1 MRPEPDLR
9 AIRASVD
16 WVGRMSDDLIHI
28 GPFRIG
34 LDGLTAWIPAAGEI
48 YSALAAAFL
57 LIQGYR
63 ARVPASTL
71 LLAAALMG
79 GRTLIEVIP
88 FLGPLAAD
96 LLTLH
101 RLSARLIIAAIDRRL
116 AAEGTEAP
124 TYVTPAPRLPLWRG
138 RAGAQA

>member
-1 MRPEPDLR
+1 
-9 AIRASVD
+9 
-16 WVGRMSDDLIHI
+16 MSDDLIHI

-63 ARVPASTL
+63 AKVPAGTL

-79 GRTLIEVIP
+79 GRTLIEAVP
-88 FLGPLAAD
+88 LFGPITAD

-101 RLSARLIIAAIDRRL
+101 RLSAKLIVAAIDRRL
-116 AAEGTEAP
+116 GEGFAETA
-124 TYVTPAPRLPLWRG
+124 YVKPIPRLPLWRG
-138 RAGAQA
+138 RAGARA

>member
-9 AIRASVD
+9 AIRASVE

-48 YSALAAAFL
+48 YSALAASFL

-63 ARVPASTL
+63 ARVPAGTL
-71 LLAAALMG
+71 LIAAALMG
-79 GRTLIEVIP
+79 GRTLIEAVP
-88 FLGPLAAD
+88 LLGPLAAD

-101 RLSARLIIAAIDRRL
+101 RMSARLIIAAIDRRL
-116 AAEGTEAP
+116 AAESDHP
-124 TYVTPAPRLPLWRG
+124 TAYATPVPRLPLWRG